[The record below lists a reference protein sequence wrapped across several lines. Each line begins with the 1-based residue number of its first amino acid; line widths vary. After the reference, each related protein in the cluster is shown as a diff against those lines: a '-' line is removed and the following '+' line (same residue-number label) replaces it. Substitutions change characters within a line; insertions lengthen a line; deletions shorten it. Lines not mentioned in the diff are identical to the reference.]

1 MHLLRRREEGNS
13 DVCSLCVPPFPMQ
26 ALLIKAEALE
36 GANAQLLAE
45 VQGLHALALRIQGQV
60 RQQVAVNAAFRGE
73 FTHLMAQL
81 KERQGEAAAPSAA
94 DAASCSGEGSEVEA
108 EAMANVAGAA
118 KVTRTPKADLADAGQ
133 SSGCVGT
140 VEQAS
145 AEGGCQALPRA
156 VPHLAAPMR
165 LGPAAD
171 TMMPGSL
178 LTMADGGGR
187 LRAREGS
194 VMLASEQG
202 GLTRGSHGGSL
213 PNITEEQA
221 LSTGPQSMATTSN
234 GANPLSQVM
243 LPAVQC
249 FEGRCTYRRL
259 VACCYTVAVVRYS
272 IPACSTRQVSH

>member
-1 MHLLRRREEGNS
+1 MHLLRRRKHGTQLS
-13 DVCSLCVPPFPMQ
+13 AASASRHFLPMQ
-26 ALLIKAEALE
+26 ALKIKAEALE

-45 VQGLHALALRIQGQV
+45 VQGLHALALRLQGQV

-81 KERQGEAAAPSAA
+81 KERQGQTATPSAA
-94 DAASCSGEGSEVEA
+94 DAASCSGEGAAAAA
-108 EAMANVAGAA
+108 EAMANLAGAGE
-118 KVTRTPKADLADAGQ
+118 VTRTPKADLADAGQ

-145 AEGGCQALPRA
+145 AGGGCQALPRA
-156 VPHLAAPMR
+156 VPHLAAQLRP
-165 LGPAAD
+165 GPAAD
-171 TMMPGSL
+171 TIVPGSL
-178 LTMADGGGR
+178 SAMVDGGGR
-187 LRAREGS
+187 LRAGEGS
-194 VMLASEQG
+194 VMLASERG
-202 GLTRGSHGGSL
+202 GLTRSGHGVSL

-249 FEGRCTYRRL
+249 F
-259 VACCYTVAVVRYS
+259 
-272 IPACSTRQVSH
+272 

>member
-1 MHLLRRREEGNS
+1 MHLLRRREQGTQLS
-13 DVCSLCVPPFPMQ
+13 AASASRHFLPMQ
-26 ALLIKAEALE
+26 ALQIKAEALE

-45 VQGLHALALRIQGQV
+45 VQGLHALALRLQGQV

-73 FTHLMAQL
+73 FTQLMAQL
-81 KERQGEAAAPSAA
+81 RERQGQTATPSAA
-94 DAASCSGEGSEVEA
+94 DAASCSGEGAAAEA
-108 EAMANVAGAA
+108 ETMANMAGAA
-118 KVTRTPKADLADAGQ
+118 RAPGADLADAGQ

-145 AEGGCQALPRA
+145 ASGGCQALPRA

-165 LGPAAD
+165 PGPAAD
-171 TMMPGSL
+171 TIVPGSL

-187 LRAREGS
+187 LRAGEGS

-202 GLTRGSHGGSL
+202 GLTRGGHGGSL

-249 FEGRCTYRRL
+249 FEGRCICWRL
-259 VACCYTVAVVRYS
+259 VACCCAPLCTVVYPPAVLP
-272 IPACSTRQVSH
+272 IP